1 MLSIIKFSIAY
12 VVYESP
18 NDVPFYR
25 TESFDQNFYTN
36 SQQYL
41 VTVNQV
47 NIHTRNTLFSA
58 VLQNK

>member
-1 MLSIIKFSIAY
+1 MSSMNHRMTYLFIEQNRA
-12 VVYESP
+12 
-18 NDVPFYR
+18 
-25 TESFDQNFYTN
+25 FDQNFYTN